1 MSSQSLNLS
10 LALRPKA
17 HQHQTSYLY
26 IRLLLRPSLTKHWSP
41 IPQFLK
47 VAPKHFTRQ
56 PIIST
61 GIPTALLASLRC
73 LLRSPYMAG
82 QRIGMASD
90 KPLPP

>member
-1 MSSQSLNLS
+1 MSSQSLYLS

-26 IRLLLRPSLTKHWSP
+26 TRLLLRPSLTKHWSP

-47 VAPKHFTRQ
+47 VGTKPFYQ
-56 PIIST
+56 
-61 GIPTALLASLRC
+61 TANHLDGYSYSSCC
-73 LLRSPYMAG
+73 LTEMSLRSPYMAG